1 MATESYCR
9 TAQECVISSCQLFF
23 LTVLNFL
30 SSLYCCI
37 WFCVQLLFL
46 FFLERLQSPSLI
58 YYFCNNPF
66 LISPYYFFLLTLTV
80 LAKFL
85 SWFFSSVISA
95 VWSIA
100 IVVAQKWTN
109 YHMMLLSVSYI
120 LFTAVPCNKACH
132 VFVYG
137 TCISYQEKKRV
148 RVISAK
154 IGGGENLKGSAIGLI
169 RHWFCSLP
177 CC

>member
-1 MATESYCR
+1 MSAFISYCPKFSF
-9 TAQECVISSCQLFF
+9 ISLLLYMILCSITFF
-23 LTVLNFL
+23 VF
-30 SSLYCCI
+30 
-37 WFCVQLLFL
+37 
-46 FFLERLQSPSLI
+46 FFLERLQSSLI

-85 SWFFSSVISA
+85 SWFFSRVISA

-120 LFTAVPCNKACH
+120 LFTAVPCNKTCH
-132 VFVYG
+132 VFIYG
-137 TCISYQEKKRV
+137 TCISYQEKKRGWFQQKLEV
-148 RVISAK
+148 GK
-154 IGGGENLKGSAIGLI
+154 ILRGVQLG
-169 RHWFCSLP
+169 
-177 CC
+177 